1 MKLDVRVLCLLSGF
15 QMTANTLKAFPPVGF
30 GRLAEEKQKGHML
43 HEKHGPLKQNIS
55 LDASQISILKL
66 HTALFRP
73 IILTGMRCYLS
84 EVMPF

>member
-1 MKLDVRVLCLLSGF
+1 
-15 QMTANTLKAFPPVGF
+15 MTANTLKAFPPVGF
-30 GRLAEEKQKGHML
+30 GRLEEDKQKDHML

-55 LDASQISILKL
+55 LDAYQICTFKLKKNPK
-66 HTALFRP
+66 T